1 MENRID
7 LMNLSFIQLFELK
20 DLDISRYSISD
31 NAYYWHIPDE
41 ITMLPT
47 KMLPTKILVQKVLL
61 FLRPSYFRLPYD

>member
-7 LMNLSFIQLFELK
+7 LMNLSFIQLFKLK

-31 NAYYWHIPDE
+31 TASDIPDE